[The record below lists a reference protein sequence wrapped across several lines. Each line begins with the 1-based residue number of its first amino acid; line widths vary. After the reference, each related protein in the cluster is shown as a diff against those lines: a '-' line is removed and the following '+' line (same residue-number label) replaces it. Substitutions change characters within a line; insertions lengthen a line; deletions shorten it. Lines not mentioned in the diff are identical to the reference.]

1 MTTETMTEEIEV
13 PITDESME
21 LTDREIA
28 ILNDEDPDAIV
39 AEVEEAAEPVAEEVE
54 TETETVEEEQPV
66 AIHSEESVTKAKSL
80 GLSDEDL
87 TDFTSE
93 RSLQRHIALLEKL
106 EGLSAAKVADDPVD
120 SEEPVAK
127 EAPVDGL
134 IDPSVYEEADWD
146 EKSLAIPKAL
156 RQEQEL
162 RKQLQAEVQRLVEIE
177 SRREQEATVGKF
189 HEAVDVLDDEALF
202 GRSRDEYGRSAKLT
216 DVQVKN
222 RNKLFQEVDTLA
234 SVLTEKAKKAG
245 QEVNLTW
252 DEVVEKAKVSAFG
265 AGKASTGKS
274 RAEALKSQSATRRPV
289 AKTASASRTRVA
301 ADDDSPE
308 VIANSPE
315 IVAMWERFQ
324 RDNGVV

>member
-28 ILNDEDPDAIV
+28 ILNDEDPDLIGT
-39 AEVEEAAEPVAEEVE
+39 EVEEAVEPVAEEVE
-54 TETETVEEEQPV
+54 TESEVAEEAEPV
-66 AIHSEESVTKAKSL
+66 AIHSEEAITKAKSL

-87 TDFTSE
+87 VDFASE
-93 RSLQRHIALLEKL
+93 RSLQRHIALLERL
-106 EGLSAAKVADDPVD
+106 EGLSATKADPEPVVD
-120 SEEPVAK
+120 SGVV
-127 EAPVDGL
+127 VDAEGL
-134 IDPSVYEEADWD
+134 LDVSVYEAEDWD

-177 SRREQEATVGKF
+177 SRREQEATVSKF
-189 HEAVDVLDDEALF
+189 HEAVDVLNDTELF
-202 GRSRDEYGRSAKLT
+202 GRSRDEGGRSAKLT
-216 DVQVKN
+216 DAQIKN

-234 SVLTEKAKKAG
+234 AVYAKDAEKAGKKLD
-245 QEVNLTW
+245 LTW
-252 DEVVEKAKVSAFG
+252 EEVVEKARVVVFG
-265 AGKASTGKS
+265 ASKAAKPSK
-274 RAEALKSQSATRRPV
+274 AEALKNQSATRRPV
-289 AKTASASRTRVA
+289 SKTAAASRSRV

-308 VIANSPE
+308 SLANSPE